1 MNNNEE
7 LKKAIITICNAK
19 EDINKAIDIIIEQGN
34 PQSNTEMWEIGK
46 EINNSIDTL
55 MAKSNV
61 VYDKYVYYIIAARN
75 KK

>member
-34 PQSNTEMWEIGK
+34 PQSNKEMWKIGK

-61 VYDKYVYYIIAARN
+61 VYNKYVYYIIAARN